1 MPMDCYHILCFGIV
15 KAVKQIITRVDDEIA
30 EALKCQALRSGE
42 SVNAYM
48 NRLLRVVVGA
58 PPSSRQMW
66 KAAAVADGRLMERA
80 GQARRASSL
89 ADLALKTVVSTPAG
103 YASRVVSEER
113 DES

>member
-1 MPMDCYHILCFGIV
+1 
-15 KAVKQIITRVDDEIA
+15 VKQIITRVDDEIA

-48 NRLLRVVVGA
+48 NRLLRVVVGD
-58 PPSSRQMW
+58 PTSSRQMW

-80 GQARRASSL
+80 AQPGRTRSL

-113 DES
+113 DEN